1 MIEDFTRGSSHP
13 VEIRKSLLGE
23 VILEMS
29 FEGSDFQMQRCR
41 RGDPC
46 REKLEQWP
54 ES

>member
-1 MIEDFTRGSSHP
+1 MIEDFTRGSSH
-13 VEIRKSLLGE
+13 LE

-41 RGDPC
+41 RGDPGK
-46 REKLEQWP
+46 EKLEQWP